1 MIKMLKYLFY
11 PLIFPKKFFNINFS
25 DKTIRHVLYY
35 IIGMYLFVT
44 VLSLI
49 FGVLMKKNILSLSE
63 HIMMLFGYIIVWI
76 SISMISPL
84 PLSIFVRIHLPEDL
98 KETFQKD
105 RRLGM
110 KWANKQYIN
119 IFKVVG
125 YSMAPIIIFTHF
137 SLIFSEYLF
146 YLSWLW
152 IVIGVIGISEVLK
165 ITKIEALI
173 SLLFSYF
180 LASLLILELL
190 TQII

>member
-1 MIKMLKYLFY
+1 
-11 PLIFPKKFFNINFS
+11 
-25 DKTIRHVLYY
+25 
-35 IIGMYLFVT
+35 
-44 VLSLI
+44 
-49 FGVLMKKNILSLSE
+49 
-63 HIMMLFGYIIVWI
+63 
-76 SISMISPL
+76 
-84 PLSIFVRIHLPEDL
+84 
-98 KETFQKD
+98 
-105 RRLGM
+105 M

-125 YSMAPIIIFTHF
+125 YSMAPITIFTHF